1 MNMKK
6 FSRVLCAAT
15 VAALVGLAAGCASTS
30 TQESTGQMVDSSV
43 ITTNVKAALAGED
56 LGTLLNVEVE
66 TFRDVVQL
74 SGFVDTEEEKAMAG
88 EIAAGVDGVMKVENN
103 LIVKASAS

>member
-1 MNMKK
+1 MMKFPRLVCAVA
-6 FSRVLCAAT
+6 FSAFVVLT
-15 VAALVGLAAGCASTS
+15 AGCASTA

-43 ITTNVKAALAGED
+43 ITTNVKAALAGDD
-56 LGTLLNVEVE
+56 LETLLDVEVE

-88 EIAAGVDGVMKVENN
+88 KIAEDVDGVSRVENN
-103 LIVKASAS
+103 LIVKPPVN